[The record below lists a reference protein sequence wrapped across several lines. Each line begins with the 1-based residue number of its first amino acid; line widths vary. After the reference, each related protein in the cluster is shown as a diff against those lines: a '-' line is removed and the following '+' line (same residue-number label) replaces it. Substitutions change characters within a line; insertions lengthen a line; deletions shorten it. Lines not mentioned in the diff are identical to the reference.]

1 MDKFNLKKYLA
12 ERKLLKENYSKEL
25 LLKALGDDDDAI
37 IQLGN
42 GRELLIKNP
51 NSNNDDNATMW
62 GDNSVFALDQDG
74 EEYEIEYSDIAGI
87 NL

>member
-51 NSNNDDNATMW
+51 NCNNDDNDAMW

>member
-1 MDKFNLKKYLA
+1 
-12 ERKLLKENYSKEL
+12 
-25 LLKALGDDDDAI
+25 
-37 IQLGN
+37 
-42 GRELLIKNP
+42 
-51 NSNNDDNATMW
+51 MW